1 MSSVL
6 LTMLR
11 FLLNFLAAF
20 ITVKEYPV
28 PEEISPGIK
37 YTNYLEK
44 KLNLSS
50 FPRVTGRCLFMMC
63 QRVTGAWSPEC

>member
-44 KLNLSS
+44 KL
-50 FPRVTGRCLFMMC
+50 
-63 QRVTGAWSPEC
+63 